1 MSHLFLIHHEGDD
14 VAVAIEDVSAG
25 REAVAV
31 AMDTGGRVT
40 ITTRAEVPLGHK
52 VALKDMSSGDDVHK
66 YGVVIGHTT
75 ENVTTGDYVHT
86 HNLRSSRW

>member
-1 MSHLFLIHHEGDD
+1 MDHLFLIHHEGDD
-14 VAVAIEDVSAG
+14 VAVAIEDVPAD
-25 REAVAV
+25 REAQAV

-40 ITTRAEVPLGHK
+40 VTTRSKVPLGHK
-52 VALKDMSSGDDVHK
+52 VALKDLNNGDDVHK

-75 ENVTTGDYVHT
+75 ADIATGDYVHT

>member
-1 MSHLFLIHHEGDD
+1 VSHSFLVHHDGDD
-14 VAVAIEDVSAG
+14 VAVAIEDVPAG

-31 AMDTGGRVT
+31 AMDSGRRVT
-40 ITTRAEVPLGHK
+40 VTTRAEVPLGHK
-52 VALKDMSSGDDVHK
+52 VALKDLTNGEDVHK

-75 ENVTTGDYVHT
+75 ADVTTGDYVHT